1 MSMPKGPIKDWTMVT
16 APLFGQILAISLVLC
31 LVIGNTVRIPV
42 LAAPRWTVVLPENV
56 TPDNSMMPVAGYPKP
71 FSPFAYSVDE
81 RSKTGHEALPDLFHS
96 IFLSLVVRA
105 GPASYCLI
113 NGSLYRQGQQGP
125 GFTVVRIDD
134 NGVLLSTESGNNLFV
149 GVGQKTKQGPPL
161 SLRDGEGV

>member
-1 MSMPKGPIKDWTMVT
+1 MSMPKGPIKDWTRVT

-31 LVIGNTVRIPV
+31 LVICNTVRIPV
-42 LAAPRWTVVLPENV
+42 LDAPRWTVALPENS

-71 FSPFAYSVDE
+71 SSPFAYSVDE
-81 RSKTGHEALPDLFHS
+81 GSKTGHEALPDLFLN

-113 NGSLYRQGQQGP
+113 NGSLYRQGQEGP

-134 NGVLLSTESGNNLFV
+134 NGVLLSMENGNSLFV
-149 GVGQKTKQGPPL
+149 RVGQKTKQGPPL
-161 SLRDGEGV
+161 SLKDGEGV